1 MIIYYDTRQKK
12 GKHDKKHQQILSMG
26 YELQPM
32 ALKIGDYM
40 IEGNSFVSVDTKQ
53 NLGEVYSNIVNDKS
67 RFMKEV
73 RRCYEKHIKLYV
85 LIEHGGQIKSL
96 ADVPSWKPKYGT
108 ITSREIAD
116 RLYRLHISYGVEFLF
131 CDKRSTGRK
140 IIEILSAEN
149 QTTIDS

>member
-1 MIIYYDTRQKK
+1 MHIIVDSREKK
-12 GKHDKKHQQILSMG
+12 CDHIKKWFDKHGIE
-26 YELQPM
+26 YEIRKLDE
-32 ALKIGDYM
+32 GDYQ
-40 IEGNSFVSVDTKQ
+40 IAGQPNISVDRKKDMQ
-53 NLGEVYSNIVNDKS
+53 EMYNCVVNDKS
-67 RFMKEV
+67 RFYKEV
-73 RRCYEKHIKLYV
+73 RRCHQKGIKLYV

>member
-12 GKHDKKHQQILSMG
+12 GKHDKKHQQIISMG

-40 IEGNSFVSVDTKQ
+40 IEGNNSVSVDTKQ

-73 RRCYEKHIKLYV
+73 RRAFENKVKLYV
-85 LIEHGGQIKSL
+85 LIEHGGTIKTL
-96 ADVPSWKPKYGT
+96 NDVCDWKPKYGYL
-108 ITSREIAD
+108 SGRDVMERLIAIH
-116 RLYRLHISYGVEFLF
+116 RAYGTDFLF
-131 CDKRSTGRK
+131 CDKRVTGKR
-140 IIEILSAEN
+140 IVELLTEYERN
-149 QTTIDS
+149 EE